1 MPIERR
7 GTGRKLQFTRTWG
20 PTEERVKWKVA
31 IRHKSMMPSEEMG
44 SMSYKE
50 GTTLRRSTQTKLGG
64 EGQKRTQI
72 KIKGEQKL

>member
-1 MPIERR
+1 
-7 GTGRKLQFTRTWG
+7 
-20 PTEERVKWKVA
+20 
-31 IRHKSMMPSEEMG
+31 MMPSEEMG

-50 GTTLRRSTQTKLGG
+50 GVTLEWSTQTKLGG